1 VGKVGE
7 GLHLKVNLGGET
19 NVTKRS

>member
-1 VGKVGE
+1 
-7 GLHLKVNLGGET
+7 LKVNLGGET